1 MGVQDW
7 KAMQDN
13 DFTQRNAIQ
22 IYIFSVYYVG
32 HQKWSHI
39 EDRKYRNFIRLSTA
53 ATFRTE
59 GEEVGSVAEVK
70 GMMLGKWKKHPDA
83 PDKYARCTA
92 RSWAS
97 GNGKAPQRL
106 VYAVGP
112 FYHI

>member
-1 MGVQDW
+1 MF
-7 KAMQDN
+7 KTEKLCRTTILHKEMP
-13 DFTQRNAIQ
+13 FRF
-22 IYIFSVYYVG
+22 IFFLSTMWG
-32 HQKWSHI
+32 HQKGSHI

-92 RSWAS
+92 RS
-97 GNGKAPQRL
+97 
-106 VYAVGP
+106 
-112 FYHI
+112 